1 MTTRYASG
9 RRAGITEELV
19 VAIPDYENGPFTER
33 EKVAFRYADRMYVDH
48 HKVDDVLFAEVRAH
62 FSPDETLELTW
73 AIAEFIALGKVISVM
88 GLPYGDGDGE
98 SCTIS

>member
-9 RRAGITEELV
+9 RRDGITEDLV
-19 VAIPDYENGPFTER
+19 DALSDYERGAFTER
-33 EKVAFRYADRMYVDH
+33 EKVAFRYADQMYADH
-48 HKVDDVLFAEVRAH
+48 HEVTDELFAQVRAH

-88 GLPYGDGDGE
+88 GLPYGSGE

>member
-9 RRAGITEELV
+9 RREGITEDLV
-19 VAIPDYENGPFTER
+19 AAIADYENGPFTDR
-33 EKVAFRYADRMYVDH
+33 EKVAFRYADRMYFDH
-48 HKVDDVLFAEVRAH
+48 HKVDDALFAEVRAH
-62 FSPDETLELTW
+62 FTADETLELTW

-88 GLPYGDGDGE
+88 GLPYGGGGD